1 MERRL
6 LTLSL
11 ALILAVGA
19 VTGTQAEPLGLKTP
33 QLSAPLQQEK
43 FFDMER
49 LTAKGGSKDLETQL
63 GLSYAA
69 REVAGNEAAGQATHR
84 LFGEAGGKVE
94 LLKNVS
100 LSAVARLPLYVYEA
114 RSGEASLSQGKITI
128 DAVRKPGS
136 NLSWRS
142 ELGVNLG
149 LGVDLNLFYDRSM
162 LGSMDR
168 PGMEERDEKFGT
180 RFIIRFK

>member
-1 MERRL
+1 MKRRL
-6 LTLSL
+6 LTFSFM
-11 ALILAVGA
+11 LIMAVGGA
-19 VTGTQAEPLGLKTP
+19 IRSQAEPLGLKTP

-43 FFDMER
+43 FFDMDR
-49 LTAKGGSKDLETQL
+49 LTAKGGSADLESQL

-69 REVAGNEAAGQATHR
+69 REVAGSEVAGQATHR

-100 LSAVARLPLYVYEA
+100 LSAVARLPLYVYEEK
-114 RSGEASLSQGKITI
+114 SGEAALSQGRITA
-128 DAVRKPGS
+128 DAMRKPVS

-142 ELGVNLG
+142 ELGMNLG
-149 LGVDLNLFYDRSM
+149 LGVDVNLFYDRSM
-162 LGSMDR
+162 LGSTDK
-168 PGMEERDEKFGT
+168 PGIEEREEKFGT